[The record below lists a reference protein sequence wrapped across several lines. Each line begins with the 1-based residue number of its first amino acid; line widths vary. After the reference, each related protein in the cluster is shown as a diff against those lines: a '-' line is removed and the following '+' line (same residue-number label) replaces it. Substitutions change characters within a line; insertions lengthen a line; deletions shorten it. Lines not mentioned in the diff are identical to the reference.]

1 MDDKGKELAD
11 KLDEVKISA
20 SMFKHINQSP
30 IKETYKITRKIG
42 SGAYGEVRKWYVR
55 ETGELRAVK
64 IIKKKALAEDERKK
78 LKNEAEILRKLDHPN
93 VVKLYEIFED
103 KKYYYIITEFLTGGE
118 LFEKIT
124 DEDFYG
130 DFTEKDAANI
140 MQQVFKGI
148 NYWHANNVVHRDLKP
163 ENLLLESSVSTD
175 SLGGK
180 KSMKIKI
187 IDFGTAQIFDPNK
200 NKMMEERYGTPYYIA
215 PDVLNK
221 KYNEKCD
228 IWSLGVI
235 LYILLVGYPP
245 FNGSDDKKIIDAVK
259 KGKYTLDEPEWDDV
273 SEEAVDLVR
282 KCLTYDPE
290 KRVSASDALTHAWF
304 KKFAKADKIKKSL
317 ASKALSNLKNFRAE
331 QKLKQATLQYIIQ
344 NIAAKEQINEME
356 EIFSA
361 MDENNDGMLSKEEI
375 SNGYEKHFGVPIED
389 EELDK
394 IFDAID
400 TDGSG
405 AIDYSE
411 FLMATMNESQ
421 LLSKENLK
429 RAFKMFDKDG
439 SGTISRDEIREAL
452 GDIEEEIAEKII
464 SEVDEN
470 DDGEISFEE
479 FERMMTNLVSN
490 KSTIGGKST

>member
-1 MDDKGKELAD
+1 MDPT
-11 KLDEVKISA
+11 VKIENQLSDLKI
-20 SMFKHINQSP
+20 SGSLFKHKNDGP
-30 IKETYKITRKIG
+30 IKEVYKITRKIG

-55 ETGELRAVK
+55 ESGELRAVK

-78 LKNEAEILRKLDHPN
+78 LKNEAEILRKMDHPN
-93 VVKLYEIFED
+93 IIKLYEIFED

-140 MQQVFKGI
+140 MQQVFRGI
-148 NYWHANNVVHRDLKP
+148 NYWHSSNIVHRDLKP
-163 ENLLLESSVSTD
+163 ENLLLESSVSND
-175 SLGGK
+175 ALGGK

-187 IDFGTAQIFDPNK
+187 IDFGTSQIFNK
-200 NKMMEERYGTPYYIA
+200 DSHKKMEERYGTPYYIA

-221 KYNEKCD
+221 SYTEKWD

-282 KCLTYDPE
+282 KCLTYDPD
-290 KRVSASDALTHAWF
+290 KRVSASEALEHTWF
-304 KKFAKADKIKKSL
+304 KKFAKADKVKKSL

-331 QKLKQATLQYIIQ
+331 QKLKQATLAYIVSQ
-344 NIAAKEQINEME
+344 CLTKEETDKME
-356 EIFSA
+356 EIFSS
-361 MDENNDGMLSKEEI
+361 MDANNDGMLSKEEI
-375 SNGYEKHFGVPIED
+375 SNGYEEHFGVGIED
-389 EELDK
+389 DELDK
-394 IFDAID
+394 IFAAID

-411 FLMATMNESQ
+411 FLMATMNEQQ
-421 LLSKENLK
+421 LMSKEKLK
-429 RAFKMFDKDG
+429 AAFKMFDKDG
-439 SGTISRDEIREAL
+439 SGTISKDEIKEAL
-452 GDIEEEIAEKII
+452 GNVDEEMADKMI
-464 SEVDEN
+464 SEVDED

-479 FERMMTNLVSN
+479 FEKMMSNLVAV
-490 KSTIGGKST
+490 KATPTLT